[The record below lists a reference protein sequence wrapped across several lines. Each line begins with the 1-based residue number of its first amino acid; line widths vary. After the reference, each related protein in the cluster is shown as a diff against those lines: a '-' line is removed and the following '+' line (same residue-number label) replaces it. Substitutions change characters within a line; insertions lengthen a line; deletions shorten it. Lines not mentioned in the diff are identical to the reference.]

1 MEFKHM
7 HLKVLLDHLEYDT
20 SALSEETAIAQLR
33 AAGLL
38 NWKGLAKDVPS
49 PRGKTV
55 INLAVGQA
63 IHALIQP
70 LVEGAVNEGCLPVRR
85 LRRRRVVGEGLG
97 VVEEE
102 TDIEVY
108 DPSTAPTAKP
118 GETWMVSIG
127 GEPRLRRR
135 MVIGIGSEV
144 IVLGRKASKQA
155 TSYDREH
162 YLPESVRFVQQV
174 GVGTKG
180 A

>member
-1 MEFKHM
+1 M
-7 HLKVLLDHLEYDT
+7 HLKVLLDHVEYDT

-70 LVEGAVNEGCLPVRR
+70 LVEGAVNEGGLPVRR

-97 VVEEE
+97 AVEEE

-127 GEPRLRRR
+127 GEPRLVRRTVIEIGPK
-135 MVIGIGSEV
+135 MV
-144 IVLGRKASKQA
+144 VLGRRSNKHAFTYS
-155 TSYDREH
+155 RER
-162 YLPESVRFVQQV
+162 YLSEGVRFVQQV
-174 GVGTKG
+174 CVRTKG